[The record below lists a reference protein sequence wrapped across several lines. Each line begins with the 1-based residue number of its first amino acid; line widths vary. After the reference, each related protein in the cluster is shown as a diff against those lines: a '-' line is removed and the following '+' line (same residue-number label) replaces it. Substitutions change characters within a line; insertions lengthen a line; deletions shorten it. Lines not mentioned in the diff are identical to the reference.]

1 MPLYPAGSVL
11 SGCDDVTPGQQRVF
25 SSLEDIDHSEHS
37 GTTGSRGSQS
47 GASHSGT
54 TGSRGSQQ
62 GSTLGSRGEHWQP
75 ASPLQPTGPAPIY
88 TSTPARGR
96 LPPRDPRATRG
107 GHHQASIG
115 GHPQLPGGD
124 SNYPPG
130 SYPMPAPEVTLNP
143 SLPAPYNRHYPTTV
157 NYPNFPQT
165 GGNTRDNT
173 VSPSSQPQPGE
184 AAAHYEQQ
192 RPATHS
198 SHPSQEQ
205 QQSTTSEAA
214 AAEAINSS
222 QPHHIREP
230 GHSGHHHNTVHGA
243 PVSSFTS
250 QSGSQGHVNERQRS
264 IGDPNGPGVT
274 TTHQPPNTVD
284 DHAIDQVTYKGSSSN
299 SRNTNSVNNRTANPS
314 LTSDITSRGS
324 HHDNGQVLTHA

>member
-11 SGCDDVTPGQQRVF
+11 SGSDDVTPGQRVF

-62 GSTLGSRGEHWQP
+62 GSTLGSRGERWQP
-75 ASPLQPTGPAPIY
+75 ASPPQPTGPAPIY

-96 LPPRDPRATRG
+96 LPPRDPRAARG
-107 GHHQASIG
+107 GHHQAPVG
-115 GHPQLPGGD
+115 GHSQIPGGD
-124 SNYPPG
+124 SDYPQG
-130 SYPMPAPEVTLNP
+130 SYPMAAPEVTLNP
-143 SLPAPYNRHYPTTV
+143 SLPPPYNGHYPTTV
-157 NYPNFPQT
+157 NYPNLPQA
-165 GGNTRDNT
+165 GSNPRDNT
-173 VSPSSQPQPGE
+173 IAPSSQQQPGV
-184 AAAHYEQQ
+184 ASHHEQQ

-198 SHPSQEQ
+198 SHPSQVQ
-205 QQSTTSEAA
+205 QQSTSEAA
-214 AAEAINSS
+214 ADAKNSS

-230 GHSGHHHNTVHGA
+230 GHSGTGHHSAVHGA

-250 QSGSQGHVNERQRS
+250 RSGSQGHGNEQQRS

-274 TTHQPPNTVD
+274 QPPNTVD
-284 DHAIDQVTYKGSSSN
+284 DHANDQVTFKGSSSN
-299 SRNTNSVNNRTANPS
+299 SSRNSNSANNRTANPHI
-314 LTSDITSRGS
+314 TSDSISRGS
-324 HHDNGQVLTHA
+324 HHDDQVLNRA